1 MTLST
6 VQHYQ
11 RGSSA
16 TRPAPR
22 GPSPGH
28 AAPTRLIGVPQGDL
42 DGAPR
47 HAAGD
52 GAEASSTTAAASAA
66 QQPPANAQRPRRA
79 HFPSQPPPDPDVLR
93 REGRGGGGPAPPP
106 EPMAAKNQPR
116 GLPRAR
122 APGGGKAPGWGCAR
136 GRGAEVTSVSRAPPA
151 AFLKRL
157 KASNWTY

>member
-52 GAEASSTTAAASAA
+52 GAEASSTTAASAA
-66 QQPPANAQRPRRA
+66 RERA
-79 HFPSQPPPDPDVLR
+79 T
-93 REGRGGGGPAPPP
+93 AT
-106 EPMAAKNQPR
+106 
-116 GLPRAR
+116 AR
-122 APGGGKAPGWGCAR
+122 ALPL
-136 GRGAEVTSVSRAPPA
+136 TA
-151 AFLKRL
+151 A
-157 KASNWTY
+157 A